1 MARPKDQRKKKTFLK
16 KNETKIKNA
25 VGVDESDGRGYTA
38 SLGRWTV
45 AVACP
50 ILLVGKTV
58 QQLINLASLKGEPG
72 GLPMPSSE
80 LGGHQHVTCCSVVPS
95 KPPVP
100 LGPET

>member
-50 ILLVGKTV
+50 ILLVGKAFN
-58 QQLINLASLKGEPG
+58 QL
-72 GLPMPSSE
+72 
-80 LGGHQHVTCCSVVPS
+80 
-95 KPPVP
+95 
-100 LGPET
+100 